1 VAARATTI
9 GFAKTTKGQG
19 MARPRR
25 SLSSALYQ
33 AARLSS
39 DLDSLAS
46 GNPRRVARRAK
57 NVALGRT
64 LARAGVW
71 RMVWK

>member
-1 VAARATTI
+1 
-9 GFAKTTKGQG
+9 
-19 MARPRR
+19 MARQRR

-46 GNPRRVARRAK
+46 GNPRRIAKRAK

-71 RMVWK
+71 RMIWK

>member
-1 VAARATTI
+1 LDGTTVASGKA
-9 GFAKTTKGQG
+9 TKGQA
-19 MARPRR
+19 MARRRR

-71 RMVWK
+71 RMIWR